1 MSGFK
6 DRFQVY
12 SNALFLMFDLENK
25 LQSKLREKLF
35 TIYLSKDY
43 YIENKGERYYVPVQ
57 IKVDKNRLNFDE
69 YFKILDYIPAFQI
82 QLGSR
87 SKIELTTAGIY
98 NCSLD
103 IKVDLALKDKL
114 REENRKLFGMVGG
127 SVSDDLKSILQ
138 EYDYEFR
145 EVDGNIVIDEMKI
158 VITRQSL
165 ILLPTEFDDYDVISE
180 NVKIFYT
187 SINTKLKQNQGAC
200 KSLGYFMRKNK
211 TVIDQNM
218 RQHLAIIDKTIHDI
232 M

>member
-1 MSGFK
+1 MSEFK

-25 LQSKLREKLF
+25 LQTKLREKLF
-35 TIYLSKDY
+35 TIYLSREY
-43 YIENKGERYYVPVQ
+43 YIENKGNRYYVPVQ
-57 IKVDKNRLNFDE
+57 LKIDKNRLTFDE

-87 SKIELTTAGIY
+87 NKIELTTGGVH
-98 NCSLD
+98 NCTLD
-103 IKVDLALKDKL
+103 IAVDNVLKDKL

-138 EYDYEFR
+138 EYDYDFR

-165 ILLPTEFDDYDVISE
+165 ILIPSEFDDYDVISE
-180 NVKIFYT
+180 SVKVFYS

-232 M
+232 L

>member
-1 MSGFK
+1 MSEFK

-25 LQSKLREKLF
+25 LQTKLREKLF
-35 TIYLSKDY
+35 TIYLSREY
-43 YIENKGERYYVPVQ
+43 YIENKGNRYYVPVQ
-57 IKVDKNRLNFDE
+57 LKIDKNRLTFDE

-87 SKIELTTAGIY
+87 NKIELTTGGVH
-98 NCSLD
+98 NCTLD
-103 IKVDLALKDKL
+103 IDVDNVLKDKL

-138 EYDYEFR
+138 EYDYDFR

-165 ILLPTEFDDYDVISE
+165 ILIPSEFDDYDVISE
-180 NVKIFYT
+180 SVKVFYS

-211 TVIDQNM
+211 TVIDHNM

-232 M
+232 L

>member
-1 MSGFK
+1 MSEFK

-35 TIYLSKDY
+35 TIYLSKEY
-43 YIENKGERYYVPVQ
+43 YVENKGNRYYVPVQ
-57 IKVDKNRLNFDE
+57 IKVDKNRLSFDE

-103 IKVDLALKDKL
+103 IEVDTILKDKL

-138 EYDYEFR
+138 EYDYKYR

>member
-35 TIYLSKDY
+35 TIYLSKEY
-43 YIENKGERYYVPVQ
+43 YVENKGNRYYVPVQ
-57 IKVDKNRLNFDE
+57 IKVDKNRLSFDE

-103 IKVDLALKDKL
+103 IEVDTILKDKL

-138 EYDYEFR
+138 EYDYKYR